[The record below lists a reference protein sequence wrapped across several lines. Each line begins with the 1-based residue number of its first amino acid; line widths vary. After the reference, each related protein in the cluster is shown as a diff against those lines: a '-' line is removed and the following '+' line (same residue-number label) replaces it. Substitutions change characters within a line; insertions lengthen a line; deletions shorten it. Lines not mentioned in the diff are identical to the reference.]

1 MKIQSW
7 EKQKLMFQEEL
18 VAEKHRKTQLQ
29 HKLEQATELLDHQEV
44 CFPMFFFYILV
55 Q

>member
-29 HKLEQATELLDHQEV
+29 HKLEQATELRDH
-44 CFPMFFFYILV
+44 
-55 Q
+55 